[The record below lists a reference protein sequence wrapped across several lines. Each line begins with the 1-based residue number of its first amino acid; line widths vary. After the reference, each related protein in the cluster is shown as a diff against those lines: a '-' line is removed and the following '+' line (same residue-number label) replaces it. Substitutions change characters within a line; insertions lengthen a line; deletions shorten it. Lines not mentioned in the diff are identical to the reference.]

1 MANPANSGNL
11 IGRLLSDPK
20 VFKNSDGSRTV
31 YVTLAVEDDYKS
43 GPNREVVTN
52 EIPVQDF
59 VPVNGVANTPWRQ
72 IGEGDL
78 IGLSTRLSAKRYT
91 DRNGNLVYG
100 TDNLRVEVDGFPK
113 FLESRATTQARRER
127 KAAQGQQ
134 APAAE
139 QAPAQPA
146 QAPAQP
152 AQAQPAT
159 GESAFNDEP
168 VF

>member
-20 VFKNSDGSRTV
+20 VFKNSDESRTV
-31 YVTLAVEDDYKS
+31 YVNLAVEDDYKS
-43 GPNREVVTN
+43 GPNREVATN

-78 IGLSTRLSAKRYT
+78 IAVSTRLSAKRYT

-127 KAAQGQQ
+127 KAAQAAQSQ
-134 APAAE
+134 PAPAAE
-139 QAPAQPA
+139 QPAA
-146 QAPAQP
+146 QPAQP
-152 AQAQPAT
+152 AQAQPTT
-159 GESAFNDEP
+159 GQTAFTDEP
-168 VF
+168 DF